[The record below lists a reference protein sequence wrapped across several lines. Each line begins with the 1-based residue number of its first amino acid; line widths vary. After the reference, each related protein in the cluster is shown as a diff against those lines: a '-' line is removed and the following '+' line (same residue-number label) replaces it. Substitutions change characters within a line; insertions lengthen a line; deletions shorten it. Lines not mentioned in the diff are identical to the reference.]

1 MTSKLEQPRIV
12 DKRQTIAGTEY
23 LVSTSGEWVPSSTSR
38 CINPELVELYEWLRN
53 SGFREGTTVFASLQR
68 SGFVSAKGARKRLPS
83 SSLTSAT
90 YPASTLVSP
99 VKQESNMN
107 QTKGAGN
114 ESGQMVEDQP
124 LGSVK
129 DEIIQEGVELSMDAV
144 TIESASQDNDSEQ
157 EGSPIASRHKKP
169 RLDGSYVEDLSLL
182 SIDTQ
187 EKTLESRLSS
197 PNGLQAVTPTAE
209 ENNDIKP
216 EESKPHVSPA
226 VKKEPASNQSQDQEQ
241 QQVKEFNR
249 NTEQMIEVYF
259 KEGMDV
265 SGVEMFDTLLG
276 PFRRPTKGF
285 IASFFYSVVLSPLTE
300 PATIEAAIH
309 VLDRTLTI
317 HGPEPFQNIWDVQ
330 KRRREVADGTNA
342 LSRHTSSSASS
353 SSALGTESGRNT
365 RSSAGG
371 SEVSSLSADPEVSSV
386 PIPTGRLPS
395 WNNIWDLIKAEF
407 GLDTRPESKHHIA
420 LQEYHIRKQL
430 QGEDLIPEP
439 SFIGKKG
446 EDVGDAAKGV
456 GEEREVRDEIG
467 RAIVGL
473 LLRILEQDAVL
484 RNVSS
489 TTFFCRDVLMIDPFS
504 PAQGVRQA
512 LDVAFQIISLATSS
526 RYLESPPPLATTSTE
541 ALSGARSV
549 TSWPLDERCRL
560 NSAGMEILQLGQQ
573 FLLLLIRF
581 TEAGE
586 LLPGK
591 GLEELARE
599 VLSRLSKVNRDRKI
613 PGSSGSSR
621 SGSSGTPLLLERYN
635 LDQTQII
642 LKSLIQGPCLLDSG
656 TGSGASVKLRH
667 EKGNKNQQRRDGGGE
682 EYSVNEDDYNGI
694 LKSQTGICMGSSAFV
709 MVLVDLWFRSKTRS
723 GGGSSQLSFRKV
735 VEEYA
740 MPHDVRPSTPTTAAA
755 VASTTAT
762 TKSEKTRTVTTRR
775 TRGRKTS
782 ISSEDEDIGE
792 LELTNVSSADTGR
805 EGLELWSAKDLEQVE
820 WVVMMIEVLVWSW
833 IEARGI
839 RRDEIEGTGL
849 EKLLY
854 PDELSHQSID
864 KDPSSGWL
872 VMSRLLT
879 TIGGTLK
886 VRWEQLGS
894 VIEAAIMVEDLCL
907 R

>member
-1 MTSKLEQPRIV
+1 
-12 DKRQTIAGTEY
+12 
-23 LVSTSGEWVPSSTSR
+23 
-38 CINPELVELYEWLRN
+38 
-53 SGFREGTTVFASLQR
+53 
-68 SGFVSAKGARKRLPS
+68 
-83 SSLTSAT
+83 
-90 YPASTLVSP
+90 
-99 VKQESNMN
+99 MN

-259 KEGMDV
+259 KEGM
-265 SGVEMFDTLLG
+265 
-276 PFRRPTKGF
+276 
-285 IASFFYSVVLSPLTE
+285 VVLSPLTE

-484 RNVSS
+484 RN
-489 TTFFCRDVLMIDPFS
+489 DVLMIDPFS